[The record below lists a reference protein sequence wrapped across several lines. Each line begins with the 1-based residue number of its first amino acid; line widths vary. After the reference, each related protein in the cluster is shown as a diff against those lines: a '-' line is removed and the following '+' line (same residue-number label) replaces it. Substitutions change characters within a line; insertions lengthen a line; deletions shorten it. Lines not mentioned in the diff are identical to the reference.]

1 MNPVPTAMACPL
13 PKLDFS
19 EIQLGHG
26 SGGILMQRLLEPL
39 FGLFANPALSERHD
53 GAVVST
59 GGRIAITTDSFV
71 VSPIFFPGGDIG
83 RLAVHG
89 TVNDLAM
96 CGAYP
101 RYLALGLI
109 LEEGLPVLELW
120 KVLCS
125 VREAADRCSVAIV
138 TGDTKVVERG
148 KGDRVFLHA
157 SGVGDLH
164 PQAAVSARLISPGDQ
179 ILLNGPVG
187 AHGIAILSVRE
198 GFAFESS
205 IESDTAPLHR
215 SVVRLLDRFGT
226 RVHFLRDA
234 TRGGL
239 ATVLAEAAQ
248 QGSKGIE
255 VDEAR
260 IPVDEE
266 VGSACEILGLDPL
279 YVANEGRF
287 VAIVA
292 PEIAEEA
299 LAELRHSGWPKAAA
313 IGAVGEEHPGKVL
326 LRSAIGGK
334 RPLPLLPGEQLPRIC

>member
-1 MNPVPTAMACPL
+1 MKLASACPA

-26 SGGILMQRLLEPL
+26 SGGVLMQKLLEPVL
-39 FGLFANPALSERHD
+39 DLFANPELSERHD
-53 GAVVST
+53 GAVVT
-59 GGRIAITTDSFV
+59 TEGRIAITTDSFV

-96 CGAYP
+96 CGARP

-109 LEEGLPVLELW
+109 LEEGLPLAELW

-125 VREAADRCSVAIV
+125 VRQAAEECAVAIV

-148 KGDRVFLHA
+148 KGDRIFLHTT
-157 SGVGDLH
+157 GVGDLH
-164 PQAAVSARLISPGDQ
+164 PGAAISARRMSVGDR
-179 ILLNGPVG
+179 IVLNGPVG

-198 GFAFESS
+198 GFSFESA
-205 IESDTAPLHR
+205 IESDTAPLHAPVL
-215 SVVRLLDRFGT
+215 SLLDRFGSQ
-226 RVHFLRDA
+226 VHFLRDA
-234 TRGGL
+234 TRGGV

-248 QGSKGIE
+248 QAGKGIE
-255 VDEAR
+255 VEEAR
-260 IPVDEE
+260 IPVEGE

-287 VAIVA
+287 IAVVAQ
-292 PEIAEEA
+292 EIADEA
-299 LAELRHSGWPKAAA
+299 VAELRRSGWPHAAV
-313 IGAVGEEHPGKVL
+313 IGTVGEEHPGKAL
-326 LRSAIGGK
+326 LRSRIGGR
-334 RPLPLLPGEQLPRIC
+334 RPLNLLPGEQLPRIC

>member
-1 MNPVPTAMACPL
+1 MKLASSCPV
-13 PKLDFS
+13 PKLDFT

-26 SGGILMQRLLEPL
+26 SGGVLMQKLLEPV
-39 FGLFANPALSERHD
+39 FGLFANPALAERHD
-53 GAVVST
+53 GAVVAV

-96 CGAYP
+96 CGARP

-109 LEEGLPVLELW
+109 LEEGLPVGDLW

-125 VREAADRCSVAIV
+125 IRQAAEECSVAIV

-148 KGDRVFLHA
+148 KGDRIFLHTT
-157 SGVGDLH
+157 GVGELH
-164 PQAAVSARLISPGDQ
+164 PAAAISARRMSTGDR

-187 AHGIAILSVRE
+187 AHGIAIVSVRE
-198 GFAFESS
+198 GFSFESA
-205 IESDTAPLHR
+205 IESDTAPLHE
-215 SVVRLLDRFGT
+215 SVLRLLDRFGSQL
-226 RVHFLRDA
+226 HFLRDA
-234 TRGGL
+234 TRGGV

-248 QGSKGIE
+248 QGAKGIE
-255 VDEAR
+255 VEEAR
-260 IPVDEE
+260 IPVDGE

-287 VAIVA
+287 IAVVA

-299 LAELRHSGWPKAAA
+299 VAELRRSGWPDAAA
-313 IGAVGEEHPGKVL
+313 IGTVGEEHPGKVL
-326 LRSAIGGK
+326 LRSRIGGK
-334 RPLPLLPGEQLPRIC
+334 RPLNLLPGEQLPRIC

>member
-1 MNPVPTAMACPL
+1 MNPVPAAMACPL

-109 LEEGLPVLELW
+109 LEEGLPVEDLW
-120 KVLCS
+120 RVLCS
-125 VREAADRCSVAIV
+125 VREAADRCLVEIV

-148 KGDRVFLHA
+148 KGDQVFLHTT
-157 SGVGDLH
+157 GVGDLH
-164 PQAAVSARLISPGDQ
+164 PQAAVSARRMSSGDQ

-205 IESDTAPLHR
+205 IESDTAALHQ

-226 RVHFLRDA
+226 QVHFLRDA

-266 VGSACEILGLDPL
+266 VGSACEIVGLDPL

-287 VAIVA
+287 IAIVA

-313 IGAVGEEHPGKVL
+313 IGTVGEEHPGKVL

>member
-1 MNPVPTAMACPL
+1 MNPSSDAIGCPL

-26 SGGILMQRLLEPL
+26 SGGVLMQRLLEPV
-39 FGLFANPALSERHD
+39 FGLFSNPVLDERHD
-53 GAVVST
+53 GAVVSV
-59 GGRIAITTDSFV
+59 GSRIAITTDSFV

-96 CGAYP
+96 CGARP

-109 LEEGLPVLELW
+109 LEEGLPVGDLW
-120 KVLCS
+120 RVLCS
-125 VREAADRCSVAIV
+125 IRQAADECSVAIV

-148 KGDRVFLHA
+148 KGDRIFLH
-157 SGVGDLH
+157 STGVGELH
-164 PQAAVSARLISPGDQ
+164 PEAAVSARRIEAGDR

-198 GFAFESS
+198 GVSFESA
-205 IESDTAPLHR
+205 IKSDSAPLHR
-215 SVVRLLDRFGT
+215 SVLRLLERFGG

-234 TRGGL
+234 TRGGV

-248 QGSKGIE
+248 QGGKGIE
-255 VDEAR
+255 VEEAQ
-260 IPVDEE
+260 IPVEEE

-287 VAIVA
+287 LAVVAS
-292 PEIAEEA
+292 EIAEEA
-299 LAELRHSGWPKAAA
+299 LAELRRSGWPKAAV
-313 IGAVGEEHPGKVL
+313 IGTVGEEHPGKAL
-326 LRSAIGGK
+326 LWSRIGGR